1 MLIKRKKKTTDAKD
15 LYSANMVTLY
25 IYNLNRNTNASRIHR
40 EFEAFGKLTN
50 VFVPMELVEKKK
62 KNKGYG
68 FVTFLDRASAEEAI
82 SKMDGRKLDGRV
94 VKVNESKP
102 RG

>member
-1 MLIKRKKKTTDAKD
+1 MLIKRKKTTTAKD
-15 LYSANMVTLY
+15 LHSANMVTLY
-25 IYNLNRNTNASRIHR
+25 ICNLNRNTNASRIHR
-40 EFEAFGKLTN
+40 EFEAFVKLTN
-50 VFVPMELVEKKK
+50 VFVPMEQVEKKK

-68 FVTFLDRASAEEAI
+68 FVTFLERASAEEAI
-82 SKMDGRKLDGRV
+82 SKMDGIKLDGRV